1 MDRQFKRPSDGVPSE
16 GSKRQRVE
24 GHASG
29 GFASGLAG
37 KYHLRFL
44 DTALPSAQSQEL
56 HERRESTSFEV
67 PASQQVGGECLLGLR
82 NQLQEIHHWS
92 QAVLA
97 KNEQSMLQQQQEEVF
112 NIEDYL
118 NLASDSDHESDQR
131 DRLEAHRPKGIAPS
145 LSQRHEGHDQ
155 AGPSDQTEAASEQER
170 PWTKQD
176 LHQFFVELAQTKNFN
191 PKAMLDSLSEECKVI
206 WMQLQTKNG
215 PCLNDQEKGDMEQVF
230 RVYGIPP
237 TDKKSLYMRDKTE
250 HRRKQKHKSD
260 MKRND
265 IAMSKGYR
273 NGTAMRNHKKQ
284 LRQQHLDDRPG
295 H

>member
-118 NLASDSDHESDQR
+118 NIASDSDHESDQR

-145 LSQRHEGHDQ
+145 LSQRHEGH
-155 AGPSDQTEAASEQER
+155 
-170 PWTKQD
+170 
-176 LHQFFVELAQTKNFN
+176 
-191 PKAMLDSLSEECKVI
+191 
-206 WMQLQTKNG
+206 
-215 PCLNDQEKGDMEQVF
+215 
-230 RVYGIPP
+230 
-237 TDKKSLYMRDKTE
+237 
-250 HRRKQKHKSD
+250 
-260 MKRND
+260 
-265 IAMSKGYR
+265 
-273 NGTAMRNHKKQ
+273 
-284 LRQQHLDDRPG
+284 
-295 H
+295 